1 MFDLV
6 LLCGLGKY
14 VSYFFLYKNN
24 MIGKFK
30 SDFMF
35 ILVLLVRCV
44 IMELVLW
51 SFEYLLKR
59 MLLGSKGCW
68 WYVLLIK

>member
-44 IMELVLW
+44 IMELVL
-51 SFEYLLKR
+51 
-59 MLLGSKGCW
+59 
-68 WYVLLIK
+68 